1 MEKLTITQNGTK
13 NGTKNGKET
22 DHKLTRASQ
31 EKNGKLEKETGDI
44 KHFLAV
50 EEALETIRVGIIG
63 CGYWGPKLARNFH
76 NISTASLAKISDMRQ
91 SRLDEMKALYQDI
104 QTTTDYHDLFQDEVD
119 AVVIATP
126 VHTHYALAR
135 EALLAGKH
143 VFVEKPLAS
152 RSDLGHELVELA
164 RQQGRVLMVGHTFV
178 YNPAVEAVRE
188 IVQEGQ
194 LGDIYY
200 LNSTRANLG
209 LLQPDINVMWDLA
222 PHDISLLSFIL
233 NADPVSVSARGAAY
247 VNKYRN
253 LHEIVYLNIV
263 FQGGVLANLRLSWL
277 DPVKQ
282 RCLTV
287 VGSQKMLVYDDIA
300 DDKVIIYDKGV
311 DLHPYSVTEEEFRAS
326 YRHGG
331 ETVYP
336 IDWKEPLMVECEH
349 FIQSIRGG
357 FTPRSDGTQG
367 VKVLKVL
374 ETAQRS
380 LQNGGVELLVE
391 Y

>member
-1 MEKLTITQNGTK
+1 MEINVIPQDWK
-13 NGTKNGKET
+13 
-22 DHKLTRASQ
+22 SQ
-31 EKNGKLEKETGDI
+31 PIVPNED
-44 KHFLAV
+44 AV
-50 EEALETIRVGIIG
+50 QTIRVGVIG

-76 NISTASLAKISDMRQ
+76 DLPGTCLQAISDMRQ
-91 SRLDEMKALYQDI
+91 DRLDEMKQLYPETH
-104 QTTTDYHDLFQDEVD
+104 TTHNHRDLLGDGVD
-119 AVVIATP
+119 AVAIATP
-126 VHTHYALAR
+126 VHTHYALAK

-152 RSDLGHELVELA
+152 SSREATELVEIASQKNLT
-164 RQQGRVLMVGHTFV
+164 LMVGHTFV

-188 IVQEGQ
+188 IVLSGQ
-194 LGDIYY
+194 MGNLYY

-222 PHDISLLSFIL
+222 PHDISLLSYVL
-233 NADPVSVSARGAAY
+233 NSQPYSVSARGATY

-253 LHEIVYLNIV
+253 LHEIVYLNIM
-263 FQGGVLANLRLSWL
+263 FEGGIMANLRLSWL

-282 RCLTV
+282 RSVTI

-300 DDKVIIYDKGV
+300 ENKVTIFDKGV
-311 DLHPYSVTEEEFRAS
+311 DVYPYSVTEEQFRAS

-331 ETVYP
+331 EAIYP
-336 IDWKEPLMVECEH
+336 ITWREPLLVECEH
-349 FIQSIRGG
+349 FADCIRYQKL
-357 FTPRSDGTQG
+357 PRSNGQQG
-367 VKVLKVL
+367 VNVIKVL

-380 LQNGGVELLVE
+380 LLNGGVELIVE